1 MWLANSTDLNPVDYH
16 MMQER
21 VYPVRI
27 RDAWQKRLEA
37 RVHAEGGHFEHLL
50 WCYLP
55 DILVATHHIC
65 LFQSHQHLEEN
76 S

>member
-50 WCYLP
+50 
-55 DILVATHHIC
+55 
-65 LFQSHQHLEEN
+65 
-76 S
+76 